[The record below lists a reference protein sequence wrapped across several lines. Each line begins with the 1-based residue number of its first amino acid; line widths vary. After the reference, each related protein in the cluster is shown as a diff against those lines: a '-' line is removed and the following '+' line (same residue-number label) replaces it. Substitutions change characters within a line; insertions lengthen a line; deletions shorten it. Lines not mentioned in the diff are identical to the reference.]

1 MSRISSLAK
10 STRFSSHTDS
20 KFSMIHHFPM
30 QWAYHPNWMLDI
42 VLLFDARIFQS
53 KVIVPWFYLG
63 YSTNEYRVYYSVL
76 TRSSSI
82 IENIR
87 SFEEEVSRDFTLQ
100 IRLESMN
107 ISMAR
112 IFPSNFISPKD
123 VKSKERSQSILISSL
138 LREKEIMPVLE
149 RTGERGFYLTSSPF
163 SLRFRAFDNRFR
175 RRVRTSSMVEIRKNS
190 PKDSTPYR
198 NGKPWLTILIISL
211 TWHDNTRLPLSTLR
225 CDTRCL
231 LFRTIEPSD
240 WT

>member
-1 MSRISSLAK
+1 
-10 STRFSSHTDS
+10 
-20 KFSMIHHFPM
+20 
-30 QWAYHPNWMLDI
+30 MLDI

-138 LREKEIMPVLE
+138 LREKKGNHARVLKR
-149 RTGERGFYLTSSPF
+149 RTEERGFYLTSSPF

-198 NGKPWLTILIISL
+198 NG
-211 TWHDNTRLPLSTLR
+211 NQ
-225 CDTRCL
+225 
-231 LFRTIEPSD
+231 
-240 WT
+240 